1 MITKELCYE
10 KVSGLGLLRFIRLM
24 VQTPLRRSLSL
35 SLTSSSELE
44 GRVLVCGPA
53 EELVKAVKSLRLETR
68 HHRHC
73 TTPHHSS
80 PLAIFTQSI
89 FSKIILNIIGNK
101 RLRKSPVGPI
111 DPSHISTGCHG
122 KCQCYPFLKGSINI
136 LIRFPLSNIPETP
149 TNTAIACGSRHSSY

>member
-1 MITKELCYE
+1 MEAEGRGAWGHCPPKHHSWQTIFRTRGHRCIKTQHTEPSPEREREWSQKNHVMRKSVLWVYCA
-10 KVSGLGLLRFIRLM
+10 SLGSWSKRLYGDH
-24 VQTPLRRSLSL
+24 

-68 HHRHC
+68 HHGHC

-101 RLRKSPVGPI
+101 RLCI

-122 KCQCYPFLKGSINI
+122 KCQC
-136 LIRFPLSNIPETP
+136 
-149 TNTAIACGSRHSSY
+149 